1 MVIIIYISSVYDMES
16 IIFVLL
22 SATSLIKEQISIQRD
37 CYGIIAI
44 YQRELLSTSGGSG
57 FLLS

>member
-1 MVIIIYISSVYDMES
+1 MES

-44 YQRELLSTSGGSG
+44 YQRELVSTSGGSG